1 MCRIQHSDGWHCAG
15 TKGPAHYSDNSRV
28 HLRGFHNL
36 ICHGGCIGR
45 CIPRAGNQ
53 EANQHTAKLHTIVV
67 LFLCKVGSL
76 EIITANADVCPSEH
90 SADNKGDIR
99 ATRGHHALIFQVDK
113 RFGIITL
120 ITPHLKSLLP
130 KRRGPPA
137 IERLELVC
145 RLALENAIGPAGVKG
160 KDSITNA
167 NVLPIRGFGDTNARN
182 WWQGSSRSCSA
193 SATTHTITDVG
204 QSEKNSS
211 NDKDDQQQQDSAA
224 PHITSAS
231 LRWPG
236 WRRDKSHPYRWC

>member
-1 MCRIQHSDGWHCAG
+1 MRRIQHSDCWHRAG
-15 TKGPAHYSDNSRV
+15 TKGPAHYPDNSGV
-28 HLRGFHNL
+28 HVRGSHNL

-45 CIPRAGNQ
+45 CIPRTGYQ

-76 EIITANADVCPSEH
+76 EIITANADVCPGEH

-99 ATRGHHALIFQVDK
+99 TTRGHHALIFQVDK

-120 ITPHLKSLLP
+120 RLKSLLP
-130 KRRGPPA
+130 KRCGPTA

-145 RLALENAIGPAGVKG
+145 RLTLVIAISPASVKG
-160 KDSITNA
+160 KGSITNA
-167 NVLPIRGFGDTNARN
+167 DVLPIRRFSDTNARN

-193 SATTHTITDVG
+193 SATTHKITDVG
-204 QSEKNSS
+204 QSEKDSS

-236 WRRDKSHPYRWC
+236 WR